1 MLFWHR
7 ADVLYD
13 VIWLGN
19 VQLCFHDDDGV
30 YKLYSTGIFS
40 SQHKLYRYQRT
51 VIAEVQDEKIHTMV
65 VGYSVLLT
73 FMGWRAVDAAAVP
86 DASGRHFE
94 LELIFI

>member
-13 VIWLGN
+13 VLRLGN
-19 VQLCFHDDDGV
+19 LQLCFHDDDGV
-30 YKLYSTGIFS
+30 CELYSSGIFFPDI
-40 SQHKLYRYQRT
+40 KNCNCWFKRT
-51 VIAEVQDEKIHTMV
+51 VIAEIQDEKIHTMV

-86 DASGRHFE
+86 DASGE
-94 LELIFI
+94 LFRL